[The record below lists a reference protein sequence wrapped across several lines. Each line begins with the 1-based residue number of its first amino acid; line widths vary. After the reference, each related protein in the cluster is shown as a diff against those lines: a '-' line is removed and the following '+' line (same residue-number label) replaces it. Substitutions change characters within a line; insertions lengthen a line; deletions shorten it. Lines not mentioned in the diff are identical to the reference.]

1 VDGTRHIEA
10 AREEAMRKKTNWQRY
25 YAEQM
30 SDPGMQ
36 RLVEDEMRALRIGVQ
51 LAQLRQA
58 AGLSQTQLAARVG
71 MSAPNISRIES
82 NPEQNLTLQ
91 TLVKLFGA
99 LDHEVTIVPQRRRS
113 RAGGSARK
121 PQRAAR

>member
-1 VDGTRHIEA
+1 MTR
-10 AREEAMRKKTNWQRY
+10 KTNWQSY
-25 YAEQM
+25 YDEQT
-30 SDPGMQ
+30 SQPGMR

-51 LAQLRQA
+51 LAKLRQA
-58 AGLSQTQLAARVG
+58 AGLSQTQLAAKVG

-99 LDHEVTIVPQRRRS
+99 LDHEVTITPQRRR
-113 RAGGSARK
+113 RAARNSARK
-121 PQRAAR
+121 SYRVARSGDVE